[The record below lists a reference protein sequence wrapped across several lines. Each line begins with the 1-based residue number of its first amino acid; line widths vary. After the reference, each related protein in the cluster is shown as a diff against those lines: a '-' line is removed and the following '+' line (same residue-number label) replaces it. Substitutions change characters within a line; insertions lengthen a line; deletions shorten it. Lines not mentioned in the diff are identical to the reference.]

1 MNEGISLMFRQL
13 VVSEFLLYMVIKY
26 VLKFVDKA
34 SMICGQNCL

>member
-26 VLKFVDKA
+26 VLKFDKA
-34 SMICGQNCL
+34 SVICGQNCP